1 MSRPKIPRR
10 MNRMIPEMRVVN
22 LEETMEKA
30 AEKAANPV
38 EMAANPVEM
47 KAEENPAARAAKKK
61 PVEIRRKEAVSL
73 DDLSGC

>member
-1 MSRPKIPRR
+1 MSRLKIPRR
-10 MNRMIPEMRVVN
+10 RNRMIPEMRVVN

-30 AEKAANPV
+30 V
-38 EMAANPVEM
+38 NPVEM

>member
-1 MSRPKIPRR
+1 MSRLKIPRR
-10 MNRMIPEMRVVN
+10 RNRMIPEMRVVN

-30 AEKAANPV
+30 AEKAAEKAV
-38 EMAANPVEM
+38 NPVEM

-73 DDLSGC
+73 DDLSGR

>member
-1 MSRPKIPRR
+1 MSRLKIPRR
-10 MNRMIPEMRVVN
+10 RNRMIPEMRAVN

-30 AEKAANPV
+30 AEKAV
-38 EMAANPVEM
+38 NPVEM